1 MMKLSTFV
9 SGLVMAVL
17 AASSVAQP
25 NTLSATAPN
34 GALVTL
40 TQETGPCQAPAK
52 LVHWKLKSEAVDGCW
67 KLEGELVKVSWLDG
81 DSSVIP
87 VQVFK
92 SKPGV

>member
-25 NTLSATAPN
+25 NTLSARAPN
-34 GALVTL
+34 GALITL

-52 LVHWKLKSEAVDGCW
+52 LVHWKLKSDAVDGCW

>member
-52 LVHWKLKSEAVDGCW
+52 LVHWKLKSDAVDGCW
-67 KLEGELVKVSWLDG
+67 KLEGELVKVAWLDG

>member
-1 MMKLSTFV
+1 MKLSTFV

-25 NTLSATAPN
+25 NTLSARAPN
-34 GALVTL
+34 GALITL

-52 LVHWKLKSEAVDGCW
+52 LVHWKLKSDAVDGCW